1 MTAPSPPSPLFAPG
15 DKLPACEIT
24 ISQELIDAYAA
35 IAGDFNP
42 IHVDAQAGAKS
53 VFGSTVAHG
62 CLPMEPLFQSLLRWC
77 ASESLP
83 ARTEMSFRYRAP
95 SRPGDVIRSDA
106 KVAGSSVAD
115 GRTTV
120 EIAFVCANQR
130 GEPVLD
136 GVCRLPLGAG

>member
-1 MTAPSPPSPLFAPG
+1 MSSACPSFNPG
-15 DKLPACEIT
+15 DKLPACEIA
-24 ISQELIDAYAA
+24 ISQELINAYAS
-35 IAGDFNP
+35 ISGDFNP
-42 IHVDAQAGAKS
+42 IHVDAQAGARS

-83 ARTEMSFRYRAP
+83 QRTEMNFRYRAP

-106 KVAGSSVAD
+106 QVAGSSVAD
-115 GRTTV
+115 GRTIV

-136 GVCRLPLGAG
+136 GVCRIPLGTA